1 MKENHRVESLKALSQ
16 SARRKRIR
24 RFESSARV
32 YAYSFD
38 NANESKLSHESS
50 ILIYK
55 ESQRLDAPPPSNRVL
70 RRSNSPSQR
79 PERSWHPGPIQPLL
93 TTVSLAFLCAIS
105 LLLIQDI
112 HPPPPNPTPH
122 TDPKHNQPPT

>member
-38 NANESKLSHESS
+38 NANESKLSDESTT
-50 ILIYK
+50 LIYK

-79 PERSWHPGPIQPLL
+79 PERKLASWAYSSVANRWFPGFPLPDFSPL
-93 TTVSLAFLCAIS
+93 NEGYSS
-105 LLLIQDI
+105 G
-112 HPPPPNPTPH
+112 PY
-122 TDPKHNQPPT
+122 

>member
-38 NANESKLSHESS
+38 NANESKLSSESS
-50 ILIYK
+50 TFTKNHKDWMHLLQAIEFSAGQIRLARDQKEGGILGLFK
-55 ESQRLDAPPPSNRVL
+55 R
-70 RRSNSPSQR
+70 
-79 PERSWHPGPIQPLL
+79 
-93 TTVSLAFLCAIS
+93 C
-105 LLLIQDI
+105 
-112 HPPPPNPTPH
+112 
-122 TDPKHNQPPT
+122 

>member
-38 NANESKLSHESS
+38 NANESKLSDESS
-50 ILIYK
+50 TLIYK
-55 ESQRLDAPPPSNRVL
+55 ESQRLDAPPPGNRNRDWVRSLVL
-70 RRSNSPSQR
+70 WAALSAFQLVETHCNSYRQMQPAEAARAFQRVAWHARS
-79 PERSWHPGPIQPLL
+79 
-93 TTVSLAFLCAIS
+93 
-105 LLLIQDI
+105 
-112 HPPPPNPTPH
+112 
-122 TDPKHNQPPT
+122 